1 MSDTTLTVVE
11 IAYDDQGQPVV
22 HIDAWQALQ
31 TPLMQ
36 SVQVSRITDGPNW
49 GLAVYSTTGAVD
61 YSVAES
67 VRSDIRARIDGG
79 SSSPVL
85 KSHLD
90 DLGITAAVEAWAA
103 D

>member
-11 IAYDDQGQPVV
+11 IAYGPDGLPVV

-36 SVQVSRITDGPNW
+36 SVQAE
-49 GLAVYSTTGAVD
+49 GLAVYTATGAVP

-67 VRSDIRARIDGG
+67 VQADIRSRIDAG

-90 DLGITAAVEAWAA
+90 DLGITAAVQAWASS
-103 D
+103 

>member
-11 IAYDDQGQPVV
+11 IAYGPDGLPVV

-36 SVQVSRITDGPNW
+36 SVQADS
-49 GLAVYSTTGAVD
+49 LAVYTATGAVS

-67 VRSDIRARIDGG
+67 VKADIQARVAGG
-79 SSSPVL
+79 SASPVL

-90 DLGITAAVEAWAA
+90 DLGITAAVEAWANQ
-103 D
+103 

>member
-1 MSDTTLTVVE
+1 MSDATLTVVE

-36 SVQVSRITDGPNW
+36 SVQAE

-67 VRSDIRARIDGG
+67 VQADIRARIDGG

-103 D
+103 G

>member
-11 IAYDDQGQPVV
+11 IAYDADGSPVV

-36 SVQVSRITDGPNW
+36 SVQAD
-49 GLAVYSTTGAVD
+49 GLAVYTATGAVA
-61 YSVAES
+61 YAVAEG
-67 VRSDIRARIDGG
+67 VKADIQARIAGG

-90 DLGITAAVEAWAA
+90 DLGITAAVEAWATA
-103 D
+103 

>member
-1 MSDTTLTVVE
+1 MSDATLTVVE

-36 SVQVSRITDGPNW
+36 SVQAE

-67 VRSDIRARIDGG
+67 VQADIRSRIDAG

-90 DLGITAAVEAWAA
+90 DLGITAAVQAWAA
-103 D
+103 G

>member
-1 MSDTTLTVVE
+1 MSDTILSVVE
-11 IAYDDQGQPVV
+11 IAHDDEGKPVV

-31 TPLMQ
+31 SPLMQ
-36 SVQVSRITDGPNW
+36 SVEAET
-49 GLAVYSTTGAVD
+49 LAVYTATGAV
-61 YSVAES
+61 SFAVAES
-67 VRSDIRARIDGG
+67 VQADIKARIDGG

-90 DLGITAAVEAWAA
+90 DLGITAAVEAWAS

>member
-11 IAYDDQGQPVV
+11 IAYDNDGNPVV

-36 SVQVSRITDGPNW
+36 SVQAE
-49 GLAVYSTTGAVD
+49 GLAVYSTTGAVS

-67 VRSDIRARIDGG
+67 VQADIRARIDGG

-90 DLGITAAVEAWAA
+90 DLGITAAVEAWASS
-103 D
+103 

>member
-11 IAYDDQGQPVV
+11 IAHDDQGQPVV

-36 SVQVSRITDGPNW
+36 SVQAE

-67 VRSDIRARIDGG
+67 VQADIRSRIDGG

-103 D
+103 G

>member
-11 IAYDDQGQPVV
+11 IAYGPDGLPVV

-36 SVQVSRITDGPNW
+36 SVQADS
-49 GLAVYSTTGAVD
+49 LAVYTATGAVS

-67 VRSDIRARIDGG
+67 VKADIQARVAGG

-90 DLGITAAVEAWAA
+90 DLGITAAVLAWAA
-103 D
+103 Q

>member
-1 MSDTTLTVVE
+1 MSDTSLTVVE
-11 IAYDDQGQPVV
+11 IAYDDNDNPVV

-36 SVQVSRITDGPNW
+36 SVQAEA
-49 GLAVYSTTGAVD
+49 LAVYTATGAVE
-61 YSVAES
+61 YTVAEA
-67 VRSDIRARIDGG
+67 VRADIQARIAGG

-90 DLGITAAVEAWAA
+90 DLGITAAVEAWATS
-103 D
+103 

>member
-1 MSDTTLTVVE
+1 MSDTSLQVVE
-11 IAYDDQGQPVV
+11 VAYGPDGLPVV

-36 SVQVSRITDGPNW
+36 SVQAE

-61 YSVAES
+61 FAVAET
-67 VRSDIRARIDGG
+67 VRADIRSRIDAG

-90 DLGITAAVEAWAA
+90 DLGITAAVEAWASE
-103 D
+103 

>member
-1 MSDTTLTVVE
+1 MSDATLTVVE

-22 HIDAWQALQ
+22 HIHAWQALQ
-31 TPLMQ
+31 PPLMQ
-36 SVQVSRITDGPNW
+36 SVQAE

-67 VRSDIRARIDGG
+67 VQADIRSRIDAG

-103 D
+103 G

>member
-11 IAYDDQGQPVV
+11 IAYGPDGLPVV

-36 SVQVSRITDGPNW
+36 SVQAE
-49 GLAVYSTTGAVD
+49 GLAVYTATGAVP

-67 VRSDIRARIDGG
+67 VQADIRARIDAG
-79 SSSPVL
+79 SSSPVR

-90 DLGITAAVEAWAA
+90 DLRLTPADHAAAA
-103 D
+103 S

>member
-11 IAYDDQGQPVV
+11 IAYGPDGLPVV

-36 SVQVSRITDGPNW
+36 SVQAE
-49 GLAVYSTTGAVD
+49 GLAVYTTTGAVD

-67 VRSDIRARIDGG
+67 VQADIRARIDAG

-90 DLGITAAVEAWAA
+90 DLGITAAVQAWASS
-103 D
+103 

>member
-1 MSDTTLTVVE
+1 MSDATLTVVE

-36 SVQVSRITDGPNW
+36 SVQAE

-67 VRSDIRARIDGG
+67 VQADIRSRIDAG

-103 D
+103 G